1 MPTPKSIAAIK
12 KDLLNPSLTSQFE
25 VEIAPPPALT
35 TKLATSE
42 GQKKLNLLCSQASL
56 PGTQLST
63 QDITDN
69 YHGVTEKHAHRRL
82 FDDRLDLT
90 FYCDAGDYTAVRFF
104 ENWIG
109 YISGGAT
116 SNFVTAPAE
125 RNDPRSSSYFYRMRY
140 PQGDRGYMAPQGLIV
155 RKFEKD
161 YSYKILQY
169 EFINSFPLSIQSME
183 LSYDTSDV
191 LKVVVSMCYIRY
203 ILSRVPSDGVASSL
217 PRPSTIL
224 DQSKLNSQA
233 AAELLRFTG
242 AALPQGVRH
251 VAGQIY
257 DANNLTQKQQLALKF
272 AQQLQ

>member
-1 MPTPKSIAAIK
+1 MPTPKSIASIK

-25 VEIAPPPALT
+25 VEIAPPPVLT

-42 GQKKLNLLCSQASL
+42 GQRKLNLLCSEASL
-56 PGTQLST
+56 PGTQLTT

-90 FYCDAGDYTAVRFF
+90 FYCDAGDYTAIRFF
-104 ENWIG
+104 ENWIE

-116 SNFVTAPAE
+116 SNFATAD

-140 PQGDRGYMAPQGLIV
+140 PQGDKGYIAPQGLIV

-169 EFINSFPLSIQSME
+169 EFINSFPLSIQSMI
-183 LSYDTSDV
+183 LSYDTSDI
-191 LKVVVSMCYIRY
+191 LKVVVSMSYIRY
-203 ILSRVPSDGVASSL
+203 ILSRVPSDGVAREL

-233 AAELLRFTG
+233 AADILRFTG
-242 AALPQGVRH
+242 AALPQG
-251 VAGQIY
+251 ASDLMGILSNY
-257 DANNLTQKQQLALKF
+257 G
-272 AQQLQ
+272 